1 MVHGA
6 AALALRMLMLAT
18 GVQPEVEAVSAATP
32 QATAEPEPAVEPDD
46 PLPVVAEPVGP
57 VAAPTVDLGPA
68 PSELRP
74 APPPYD
80 GRGLLI
86 GAGVLGAVNVGL
98 AAARLGLSLGEPTAA
113 HEQARLI
120 LTAVVMPIDVAAG
133 IGLAAGGGYLRGRR
147 DGYRTAFD
155 GAPQLRAVAFSS
167 SGAILLVMGAVGWAS
182 AWTPWHGDASL
193 DARGGGS
200 LVVESVGSLLL
211 MGGSGLLAY
220 GMSWTKHTRLYSRTR
235 PLGVRPSL
243 GPGFVGLTLGG
254 RF

>member
-1 MVHGA
+1 MVHGT
-6 AALALRMLMLAT
+6 AALALRMLITAT
-18 GVQPEVEAVSAATP
+18 AAQPEVEAVGAATP
-32 QATAEPEPAVEPDD
+32 PTSAEVEPVEPDGA
-46 PLPVVAEPVGP
+46 PPVAAEPVGP
-57 VAAPTVDLGPA
+57 VAAPGVDLGPA

-98 AAARLGLSLGEPTAA
+98 AGARLGLSLGEPTAA

-147 DGYRTAFD
+147 DGYRTAYD
-155 GAPQLRAVAFSS
+155 GAPKLRAVAFSS
-167 SGAILLVMGAVGWAS
+167 SGVILLVMGAVGWAS

-243 GPGFVGLTLGG
+243 GPGFVGLALGG